1 MLHCYIMQGLPG
13 SGKSTYIK
21 ENLKYCKVI
30 SRDIIRYE
38 MGLTKSV
45 DDKKVCPWQT
55 ENLITVKENNKIY
68 DAIKNCQDFVIDDI
82 NIRRKHF
89 YQLVK
94 SIRALSKYLG
104 CPIKITVVRLNTPF
118 EICIERRKNQID
130 KNEMDRIN
138 RLTKWFEEDI
148 ITYRVDE
155 LINI

>member
-21 ENLKYCKVI
+21 ENLKNCKVI

-38 MGLTKSV
+38 LGLTKSV
-45 DDKKVCPWQT
+45 DDKKVCTWQ
-55 ENLITVKENNKIY
+55 EEALISVKENSKIC
-68 DAIKNCQDFVIDDI
+68 DSIKNCQDFVIDDI

-94 SIRALSKYLG
+94 SIRELSKYFG
-104 CPIKITVVRLNTPF
+104 CPIKITVVRLNTPI
-118 EICIERRKNQID
+118 ETCIERRKNQID
-130 KNEMDRIN
+130 EIEMNRLNRLIVWFDEDRIN
-138 RLTKWFEEDI
+138 YSI
-148 ITYRVDE
+148 DE